1 MNDGN
6 TNSNTIYTIKR
17 IISNKLLIISFRS
30 KKFFAKTVKIF
41 DKMPKVRYNADMLLI
56 ETEKEKEG
64 YIKSV
69 KSLLKD
75 CENMYAIISPPMS
88 INAMFIFI

>member
-1 MNDGN
+1 MTINNYQNDMR
-6 TNSNTIYTIKR
+6 IKE
-17 IISNKLLIISFRS
+17 SKLRF
-30 KKFFAKTVKIF
+30 
-41 DKMPKVRYNADMLLI
+41 LI

-75 CENMYAIISPPMS
+75 CES
-88 INAMFIFI
+88 IKELGKGMHRSACKCN